1 MRNDANAFMSKMEDM
16 LNADIINRIVRQIY
30 RSYNLS
36 IIRQQLDAKIR
47 LIVSLKKFFNVLYYD
62 NNFIVYMNT
71 NNDVVME
78 NTHTVNMST
87 YLYSSTAPEN
97 TSIERNEAL
106 ETIANTASN
115 TQNNLLQTAVF
126 DGEETN
132 DVVLF
137 NSSSNQYV
145 DNQGF
150 TVQKKINFQIIYI

>member
-106 ETIANTASN
+106 ATIANTASN